1 MISKIPSCGVEP
13 CSQKYH
19 SLPSYTLFINT
30 MEIWDK
36 ILSQI
41 IDALSWVNRA
51 FLKSSF
57 TSSKNAIHTHAPF
70 CLCPTVS
77 LSHTRASMPYCVT
90 VTHTRFFS
98 LYVYRARYTQTDTNT
113 HYTATQ
119 ANFHVRNSKP
129 SLSLYLSLLLSIYFY
144 I

>member
-57 TSSKNAIHTHAPF
+57 TSKNAIHTRAPF

-77 LSHTRASMPYCVT
+77 LSHTRAFFLT
-90 VTHTRFFS
+90 VTHTRLFVCA
-98 LYVYRARYTQTDTNT
+98 YVYRARYTQTDTNT

-119 ANFHVRNSKP
+119 ANFHVRNRKP